1 MRVLMLGWEFPPV
14 ISGGLGTACAGLTHA
29 LAAQRVQVLFL
40 LPRVIDQHADEQQHS
55 QDTVIRVRGIDASTP
70 MLQIRPVP
78 SRITSPYIASDAHSH
93 TTPINTADLPASSLL
108 RSGPGSAG
116 SIYGHDLF
124 HQVQRYVQRCLE
136 IARAEPFDLV
146 HAHDWTSFPAAV
158 AVAGV
163 RDRPMIAHV
172 HSTEFDRAGDHG
184 NPHIIQIEQRGLQ
197 AATRVIAVSHRTRA
211 TIIERYNI
219 DPSLVDVVHNGVD
232 QSAPQNTADSSL
244 RLGRDE
250 KLVVFVGRI
259 THQKGPEHFVRAAK
273 LVLDKS
279 DHVRFIVAGGGDRF
293 ASTVQLA
300 AELGVGHKVLFAG
313 FLNSADVRR
322 LFELADVYVMPS
334 VSEPFGITPLEA
346 VAADVPV
353 ILSRTSGVSEVLTHA
368 LKVDFDDHIDIADKI
383 LAVLRHPPL
392 SQTLRER
399 ADMQVRALTWD
410 DAAKRVIEIYER
422 LLMPTDE

>member
-29 LAAQRVQVLFL
+29 LAAQRVRVLFL
-40 LPRVIDQHADEQQHS
+40 LPRATEADEQPHATH
-55 QDTVIRVRGIDASTP
+55 DLRVRSLDASTP
-70 MLQIRPVP
+70 LLQIRPVP
-78 SRITSPYIASDAHSH
+78 SRITSPYVTSDPH
-93 TTPINTADLPASSLL
+93 TSAAINHATLPATSLL

-116 SIYGHDLF
+116 SLYGHDLF

-136 IARAEPFDLV
+136 IARSEPFDLV

-172 HSTEFDRAGDHG
+172 HSIEFDRAGDQG

-197 AATRVIAVSHRTRA
+197 AATRIIAVSQRTRA
-211 TIIERYNI
+211 AIIEHYGI
-219 DPSLVDVVHNGVD
+219 DPARIDVVHNGVD
-232 QSAPQNTADSSL
+232 QSLPQAPVADPSL
-244 RLGRDE
+244 RVSRDE

-259 THQKGPEHFVRAAK
+259 TRQKGPEHFVRAAK
-273 LVLDKS
+273 MVLEKFDR
-279 DHVRFIVAGGGDRF
+279 VRFVVAGSGDRF
-293 ASTVQLA
+293 TATVELA

-313 FLNSADVRR
+313 FLDSADVRR
-322 LFELADVYVMPS
+322 LFDLADVYVMPS

-346 VAADVPV
+346 VTADVPV
-353 ILSRTSGVSEVLTHA
+353 ILSRSSGVTEVLTHA
-368 LKVDFDDHIDIADKI
+368 LTVDFDDHVDIADKI

-392 SQTLRER
+392 SMTLRER

-410 DAAKRVIEIYER
+410 DAAKRVIEIYEQ
-422 LLMPTDE
+422 LLTPTDE